1 MKMNLKKT
9 STGFTMVELMI
20 AMGVTM
26 VILYGAVQAFKDAQ
40 QTNQVITQSADMTEN
55 LRNGL
60 NFINQDVQQAGTG
73 IPTGGIPIPYTSNG
87 SSTSP
92 CGTTAPISRPVLG
105 GKSTFPPCNSVIPA
119 VEPGNMLGPA
129 ITAPDAATGTV
140 QNPNSITD
148 EITVIYSDNTSGL
161 EAKPIY
167 QPKTV
172 TPPNP
177 GCPNGS
183 LQLAGTQLTIT
194 FDSNCVNITNAG
206 ITIQPG
212 DLIMLNNTLGTAL
225 VYVTSVSGQALT
237 FASGDPFQLNGRS
250 DASGTVKQL
259 MTSSTCSGAP
269 SCFPVTTATRVWMI
283 SYYLDNVSSPPYIR
297 LVRQINFN
305 SPTPVGETLENLQ
318 FTYNFIDGA
327 TNPANQAI
335 VPTGNSESQIRT
347 VNVWLGARSAYQ
359 VRKGSNQAL
368 FARNNLMTQ
377 ISLRSMAY
385 VNKYK

>member
-1 MKMNLKKT
+1 MKLNRKKT
-9 STGFTMVELMI
+9 SAGFTMVELMI

-26 VILYGAVQAFKDAQ
+26 IILYGAVAAFKDAQ

-92 CGTTAPISRPVLG
+92 CGTTAPINRPVLG
-105 GKSTFPPCNSVIPA
+105 GKSTFPPCNSTLPA
-119 VEPGNMLGPA
+119 VEPGNELGPP
-129 ITAPDAATGTV
+129 IVAPDATTGTV

-148 EITVIYSDNTSGL
+148 EITVVYSDNTSGL
-161 EAKPIY
+161 EAKPIN

-183 LQLAGTQLTIT
+183 LQLTGTQLTLT
-194 FDSNCVNITNAG
+194 FDSNCVNLTAAG

-225 VYVTSVSGQALT
+225 VYVTSVSGQVLS
-237 FASGDPFQLNGRS
+237 FASGDPFQLNGRT

-259 MTSSTCSGAP
+259 MTSSSCSGAP
-269 SCFPVTTATRVWMI
+269 SCFPATTATRVWMI

-327 TNPANQAI
+327 TNPANQAV
-335 VPTGNSESQIRT
+335 VPVGNSESQIRT

-359 VRKGSNQAL
+359 VHKGSNQSL